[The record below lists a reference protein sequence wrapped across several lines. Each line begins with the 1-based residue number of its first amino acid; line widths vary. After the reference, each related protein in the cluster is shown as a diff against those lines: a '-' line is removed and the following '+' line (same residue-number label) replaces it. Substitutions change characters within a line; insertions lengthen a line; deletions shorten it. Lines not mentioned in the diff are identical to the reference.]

1 MTPNPS
7 KQVILI
13 LLNDTDPILMR
24 VLMNKFK
31 KDSGWESIICT
42 NYDEALSA
50 FEKAKPDIVITEI
63 VINDDKGRTGFNFIG
78 DIKSFKHANK
88 TMIVVFSDLGQE
100 DDKEKARHLGVDHY
114 FVKTEVTVN
123 EFIDEIKKT
132 LKH

>member
-1 MTPNPS
+1 MTLNSS

-31 KDSGWESIICT
+31 KDSGWESIIST
-42 NYDEALSA
+42 NYDEALKA

-63 VINDDKGRTGFNFIG
+63 VINDDKGRNGFDFIV
-78 DIKSFKHANK
+78 DIKTFKHANK
-88 TMIVVFSDLGQE
+88 AMVVIFSDLAQE
-100 DDKEKARHLGVDHY
+100 DDKQKARRLGVNHY

-123 EFIDEIKKT
+123 EFIEEIKKT
-132 LKH
+132 LKS